1 MRRIPAYSEFVKTS
15 KLQGIIKTKYGNK
28 IDKLHIFEDE
38 DSVEFN
44 LIVIKKDQRNTGIA
58 TDVLNTVIDYADREG
73 KIVKLTPADDYGS
86 NLNRLKKFYKRFG
99 FISNSGRNKNFK
111 YRDTMLRYPT

>member
-44 LIVIKKDQRNTGIA
+44 LIVIKKEKVR
-58 TDVLNTVIDYADREG
+58 
-73 KIVKLTPADDYGS
+73 
-86 NLNRLKKFYKRFG
+86 
-99 FISNSGRNKNFK
+99 
-111 YRDTMLRYPT
+111 